1 MWAQVGRAGPLVGR
15 QFGLAGGPVDRLC
28 TKTPPQMNLL
38 EQSKCS
44 ENASRMF
51 ISFVIMG
58 RERL

>member
-1 MWAQVGRAGPLVGR
+1 MGPAVPLVGR
-15 QFGLAGGPVDRLC
+15 QLRLAGGPANRLC

-51 ISFVIMG
+51 ISFAIMG
-58 RERL
+58 RGFSCD